1 MVRWILAAVV
11 LVFVLLALA
20 RRSFRTHARRRLVA
34 ALRSAGVEVLDERPG
49 QLLLRGPGGDGP
61 LFLDRYYQAVANLGS
76 GATDEQ
82 RDEVVAHWVATI
94 LEVRASEAPLTQA
107 EDGARVLPRL
117 VTPAFFDELPPD
129 AGVPHTPLGQTGLVV
144 VYVLDLERSVSFLT
158 ARHLGELGLDR
169 AGAHALALGN
179 LAGRTPPEVLRGLT
193 ERTEGVTVLKTGD
206 TYDAAR
212 LLLLPRHVPEGEAR
226 LVVVPDRDSLVV
238 LADDGAEALRAAHE
252 LARLRGGER
261 PLFDRPLRVTRE
273 GVTLAS
279 KG

>member
-1 MVRWILAAVV
+1 VVRWVLAAVV
-11 LVFVLLALA
+11 GVFVLLVLS
-20 RRSFRTHARRRLVA
+20 RRSFRTSARRRLVA
-34 ALRSAGVEVLDERPG
+34 ALRAAGVEVQDERPG
-49 QLLLRGPGGDGP
+49 RLLLRGPGGDGP

-76 GATDEQ
+76 GSTDEQ
-82 RDEVVAHWVATI
+82 VDEVVAHWVATI
-94 LEVRASEAPLTQA
+94 LEVRATDAPLTQA

-158 ARHLGELGLDR
+158 AKHLGELGLDR

-179 LAGRTPPEVLRGLT
+179 LAGRTPPDVLRGLT

-212 LLLLPRHVPEGEAR
+212 LLLLPLHVPEGEAR

>member
-1 MVRWILAAVV
+1 MGRVVRWILAAVV

-20 RRSFRTHARRRLVA
+20 RRSFRTSARRRLVA
-34 ALRSAGVEVLDERPG
+34 ALRAAGVEVTDERPG
-49 QLLLRGPGGDGP
+49 RLLLRGPGGEGP
-61 LFLDRYYQAVANLGS
+61 LFLDRYYQAVANLGTA
-76 GATDEQ
+76 ATDEQ
-82 RDEVVAHWVATI
+82 TDEVVAHWVATI
-94 LEVRASEAPLTQA
+94 LEVRATDAPLSQA
-107 EDGARVLPRL
+107 EDGPRVLPRL

-158 ARHLGELGLDR
+158 ARHLDELGLDR

-179 LAGRTPPEVLRGLT
+179 LAGRTPPDVLRGLA

-226 LVVVPDRDSLVV
+226 LVAAAPRPGGLQR
-238 LADDGAEALRAAHE
+238 GALRDRTRSSATTAAF
-252 LARLRGGER
+252 ER
-261 PLFDRPLRVTRE
+261 SYE
-273 GVTLAS
+273 GDP
-279 KG
+279 